1 MLVFLLSFELLVD
14 FKRYLKQKDRQRK
27 LLLNSVRNKT
37 NNNINYDP
45 KYYVWVE
52 LLIHSPIPDHRKLV
66 IDLILAPYL
75 INVRKLSHQEY
86 YTIIKNWFDKCYN
99 LIN

>member
-1 MLVFLLSFELLVD
+1 MLMLLLSFELLVD

-45 KYYVWVE
+45 KYYVWIE
-52 LLIHSPIPDHRKLV
+52 L
-66 IDLILAPYL
+66 
-75 INVRKLSHQEY
+75 
-86 YTIIKNWFDKCYN
+86 
-99 LIN
+99 